1 VSILDRNQILRRLLD
16 DLGAVAAT
24 DDRDPFAHVG
34 DGLLDGVGV
43 GLLDLLA
50 LPRVSQSPHGRYG
63 LRGAE
68 HTVDPAAVTAVRTGS
83 AQPRPALWVAAFHQR
98 DEVLAA
104 RRTNRLDAEPFE
116 RLRVCQPPS
125 GRLGHLAV
133 GREVV
138 VAALRRDGL

>member
-1 VSILDRNQILRRLLD
+1 ATSGRVPVLHRDQILRRLLH

-24 DDRDPFAHVG
+24 NDPHVFAHIG
-34 DGLLDGVGV
+34 DDLLDGIGM

-50 LPRVSQSPHGRYG
+50 LPRIGQSPDGRYG

-68 HTVDPAAVTAVRTGS
+68 HTIDPTATTAVGTRPT
-83 AQPRPALWVAAFHQR
+83 QPHPALWMAAFHQR
-98 DEVLAA
+98 DEVLTI
-104 RRTNRLDAEPFE
+104 RRPARLDAEPFE

-133 GREVV
+133 GPRVV
-138 VAALRRDGL
+138 VA